1 MNLRLILLTAHVAC
15 FGFSTYLRAQ
25 APALAEPAAKAAATD
40 IDPLPP
46 ALKEYQGRT
55 IAQTMHYEGA
65 PWLTRENREREEEC
79 STLLKNLGI
88 KPGMTVCDLGCG
100 NGFYTLKVAEMVGPK
115 GRVLAVDIQSEMLR
129 LLDER
134 AKEAKIANVEPLLGT
149 LIDPRLPDGKVELI
163 LCVDVYHEFS
173 HPVHMLA
180 ALRKSLAPGGRL
192 VLVEFRKEDPKV
204 PIKELHKMSKEQIVK
219 ELEPNGYKLVEEF
232 DKLPWQHVMFFEAAE
247 VKAEKK

>member
-1 MNLRLILLTAHVAC
+1 MNFSLRQHGILMATLVAWV
-15 FGFSTYLRAQ
+15 GFSTSLSAQ
-25 APALAEPAAKAAATD
+25 APTVAEPPPKAAPAD
-40 IDPLPP
+40 VEPLPP

-100 NGFYTLKVAEMVGPK
+100 NGFYTLKLAEMVGPK
-115 GRVLAVDIQSEMLR
+115 GKILAVDIQSEMLR
-129 LLDER
+129 LLNER
-134 AKEAKIANVEPLLGT
+134 AKEAKVANVEPILGT
-149 LIDPRLPDGKVELI
+149 LIDPRLPEGKVELI

-204 PIKELHKMSKEQIVK
+204 PIKELHKMSKAQIRK
-219 ELEPNGYKLVEEF
+219 ELEPNGFKLVEEF
-232 DKLPWQHVMFFEAAE
+232 DKLPWQHVMFFEAA
-247 VKAEKK
+247 KND

>member
-1 MNLRLILLTAHVAC
+1 MNFPLGNRRFLLATLVVWL
-15 FGFSTYLRAQ
+15 GFSAST
-25 APALAEPAAKAAATD
+25 LAEGPIGADPPAAKPATD
-40 IDPLPP
+40 VEPLPP

-129 LLDER
+129 LLSER
-134 AKEAKIANVEPLLGT
+134 AKETKIANVEPILGT
-149 LIDPRLPDGKVELI
+149 LIDPRLPEGKVELI

-180 ALRKSLAPGGRL
+180 ALRKSLAPGG
-192 VLVEFRKEDPKV
+192 VWSSSSFAKKIPKCR
-204 PIKELHKMSKEQIVK
+204 SR
-219 ELEPNGYKLVEEF
+219 NSTR
-232 DKLPWQHVMFFEAAE
+232 
-247 VKAEKK
+247 